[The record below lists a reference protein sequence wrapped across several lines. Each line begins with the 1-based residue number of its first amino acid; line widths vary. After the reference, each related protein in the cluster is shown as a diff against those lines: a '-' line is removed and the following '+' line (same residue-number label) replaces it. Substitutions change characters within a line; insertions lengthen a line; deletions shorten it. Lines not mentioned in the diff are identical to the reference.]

1 MAFNIG
7 VNVLEVDGK
16 AAPTLAAAPT
26 SIAGF
31 LVRSERGIP
40 DRAIAIRGFGDFV
53 ANFGS
58 FIDNAH
64 GAHAVRGFFDNGGS
78 EGYAVRIVGAG
89 AVVAAQTLND
99 RGGLATLQVFA
110 GMLGRQDPGA
120 WGNALRVTVADHP
133 RGTTPIPAQI
143 VGTTAEPF
151 ALVAGQTFVVSVNG
165 AAAVTVTFSAADFV
179 NIATAAAAEVAA
191 VIRREVPTLRAGVT
205 PAQQLAIASANPGP
219 ASRVVVTAGPAATTL
234 GFAGGTLD
242 SAGGLAAG
250 SSLAMLHS
258 TGGLR
263 AGTAARFETRGHI
276 IAPAAMGAA
285 LSGTPI
291 TVTPDAGAPV
301 TINFAASDFV
311 GGLGAIT
318 AGEVVAAINRQ
329 AAGFQAALNDT
340 ARLVLLS
347 NSFGPASSI
356 AVAGAAADLT
366 ALGLTGA
373 VPAPGLRAHKAL
385 TFVSEAYKF
394 AQWPAAPAL
403 PAIPTNAA
411 RIESAEFDLVVSRN
425 GNEVERFESLSM
437 QNALEY
443 YAPSVINDS
452 AAGSRFITVVDLAS
466 VSIPGVDVPAVV
478 TLSPMTTVGVDG
490 AAPAD
495 AAYLGNPV
503 TRTGL
508 FALDMVSIQL
518 LACPETTSGAVVAG
532 ALSYCENRGDMM
544 FVGTA
549 PDGYG
554 LADIKTYANPF
565 RARKVFGALY
575 APWISVANPRDTT
588 GANPLIRVPPVG
600 HVMGVFARIAEAR
613 GIWKAPAGDE
623 ALLRNALGV
632 DFDMTDTDHTDL
644 VKNGSVNGIRAI
656 PGAGIIIDSSRTLST
671 DSRWLFVNV
680 RRLFNFVKATLRDGL
695 RFVAQEP
702 HDENLRRSVKF
713 NVVTPF
719 LLGLWRQG
727 AFGSDPADQ
736 VFTVICDATNNP
748 PAEVNLGN
756 FKIEVYFY
764 PVKPA
769 ETIVIVVGQQESGAA
784 AAEA

>member
-1 MAFNIG
+1 
-7 VNVLEVDGK
+7 
-16 AAPTLAAAPT
+16 
-26 SIAGF
+26 
-31 LVRSERGIP
+31 
-40 DRAIAIRGFGDFV
+40 
-53 ANFGS
+53 
-58 FIDNAH
+58 
-64 GAHAVRGFFDNGGS
+64 
-78 EGYAVRIVGAG
+78 
-89 AVVAAQTLND
+89 
-99 RGGLATLQVFA
+99 
-110 GMLGRQDPGA
+110 
-120 WGNALRVTVADHP
+120 
-133 RGTTPIPAQI
+133 
-143 VGTTAEPF
+143 
-151 ALVAGQTFVVSVNG
+151 
-165 AAAVTVTFSAADFV
+165 
-179 NIATAAAAEVAA
+179 
-191 VIRREVPTLRAGVT
+191 
-205 PAQQLAIASANPGP
+205 
-219 ASRVVVTAGPAATTL
+219 
-234 GFAGGTLD
+234 
-242 SAGGLAAG
+242 
-250 SSLAMLHS
+250 
-258 TGGLR
+258 
-263 AGTAARFETRGHI
+263 
-276 IAPAAMGAA
+276 
-285 LSGTPI
+285 
-291 TVTPDAGAPV
+291 
-301 TINFAASDFV
+301 
-311 GGLGAIT
+311 
-318 AGEVVAAINRQ
+318 
-329 AAGFQAALNDT
+329 
-340 ARLVLLS
+340 
-347 NSFGPASSI
+347 
-356 AVAGAAADLT
+356 
-366 ALGLTGA
+366 
-373 VPAPGLRAHKAL
+373 
-385 TFVSEAYKF
+385 
-394 AQWPAAPAL
+394 
-403 PAIPTNAA
+403 
-411 RIESAEFDLVVSRN
+411 
-425 GNEVERFESLSM
+425 
-437 QNALEY
+437 
-443 YAPSVINDS
+443 
-452 AAGSRFITVVDLAS
+452 
-466 VSIPGVDVPAVV
+466 
-478 TLSPMTTVGVDG
+478 
-490 AAPAD
+490 
-495 AAYLGNPV
+495 
-503 TRTGL
+503 
-508 FALDMVSIQL
+508 MVSIQL

-575 APWISVANPRDTT
+575 AQWISIANPRDRTV
-588 GANPLIRVPPVG
+588 ANPLIRVPPVG
-600 HVMGVFARIAEAR
+600 HVMGVYARIADAR